1 MEILPCGEDVVVARR
16 SAGPDAMLAIVR
28 LRHAGRVDLT
38 GMATARRPTGRSWC
52 VALDTEDSEFAVDG
66 TRPRV
71 DLDGPAV
78 EFARA
83 GAVLFTARAT
93 LPTERAS

>member
-38 GMATARRPTGRSWC
+38 GVSAARRPAGRRWR
-52 VALDTEDSEFAVDG
+52 VALDTDDPEFAGDG
-66 TRPRV
+66 TRRRV
-71 DLDGPAV
+71 DLDAPAV

-83 GAVLFTARAT
+83 GAVLFTAGAT